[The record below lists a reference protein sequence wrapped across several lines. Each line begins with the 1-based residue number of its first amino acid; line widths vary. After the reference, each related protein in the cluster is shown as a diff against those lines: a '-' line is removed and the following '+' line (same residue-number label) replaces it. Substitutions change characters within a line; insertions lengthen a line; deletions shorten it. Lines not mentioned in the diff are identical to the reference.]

1 MDGNLNFWKSCR
13 SPLELCGRGG
23 VDPVSEAVVGVVHVE
38 QVDLLQDVVRV
49 VQRSRRGR
57 QTGELLDQPTVL
69 SQQSPHLVLRVR
81 ELSQA
86 VISKL
91 NSSPELTK

>member
-38 QVDLLQDVVRV
+38 EVDLLQDVVGV
-49 VQRSRRGR
+49 VQRPGRGG
-57 QTGELLDQPTVL
+57 QAGELLYQPTVL
-69 SQQSPHLVLRVR
+69 SQQSPDLVLRG
-81 ELSQA
+81 ES
-86 VISKL
+86 
-91 NSSPELTK
+91 